1 MKRRRMVATAAG
13 LAGDDAAPSPG
24 FGLVAGRGGT
34 RDRIMK
40 PTRKP
45 GYITALGILTAML
58 AAADVALS
66 VARPES
72 KLAPAVIG
80 RLDHLAAHGLVD
92 EPVALI
98 IQTWG
103 TPDQSDRSL
112 VGDFGGRTGE
122 PFRSIHGFAAEV
134 PARNVLDL
142 AASSRV
148 RRVSYDWPVRP
159 HLDQDIAVEDPE
171 AALPE
176 DRGDPG
182 FTGRGVTVAILDSG
196 VSPSPHFGPDASVI
210 MTEIDFTEP
219 DSQLRDPFGHGTHMA
234 GIVAGIGEDPD
245 YPEEGGGFLG
255 IALGAR
261 IVSLKVIGY
270 EGLGRTSD
278 VLAGVDWVIRN
289 HEARNIRVL
298 LLPLG
303 HPVDE
308 SYMTDPLCQALEMAW
323 EAGVVV
329 VVSAGNFGGYGYA
342 TITSP
347 GNDPHV
353 ITVGA
358 SEDWST
364 PETSDDLVAPFSS
377 RGPTA
382 FDGVIKPDLIAPGT
396 AIVSTRARGSHIDA
410 LFPDDA
416 AGSHADMTAPDPEG
430 VSEGSV
436 VSLSGTSMA
445 AATVA
450 GAAAVLLEQ
459 DPEAT
464 PDDIKARLMI
474 GARKIH
480 DAIVARGAGIL
491 DIPVSLGIGEIGVVA
506 QRARSPHVLV
516 VEGDD
521 GSRSI
526 QIQEIGSAWGDPFT
540 WLSPEIWGDTGLWGV
555 SDLWTGASI
564 WEDGMNWGP
573 LAEGSENQMAI
584 WGFR

>member
-1 MKRRRMVATAAG
+1 MK
-13 LAGDDAAPSPG
+13 L
-24 FGLVAGRGGT
+24 L
-34 RDRIMK
+34 
-40 PTRKP
+40 RKP
-45 GYITALGILTAML
+45 GLITALAILIAIP
-58 AAADVALS
+58 AAADFALGA
-66 VARPES
+66 ARPES

-80 RLDHLAAHGLVD
+80 RVGHLAAQGLVD

-98 IQTWG
+98 VQTWG
-103 TPDQSDRSL
+103 RPDESDRSL
-112 VGDFGGRTGE
+112 VAEFGGRAGG
-122 PFRSIHGFAAEV
+122 PFGSIHGFAVEL

-142 AASSRV
+142 AASPRV
-148 RRVSYDWPVRP
+148 RRISYDWPVTP
-159 HLDQDIAVEDPE
+159 HLDQGIPAEDPE
-171 AALPE
+171 AALAE
-176 DRGDPG
+176 ERGDPG

-210 MTEIDFTEP
+210 TTEIDFTEP
-219 DSQLRDPFGHGTHMA
+219 DGQLRDPFGHGTHMA
-234 GIVAGIGEDPD
+234 GIVAGIGESPGGV
-245 YPEEGGGFLG
+245 EEDGGFLG

-261 IVSLKVIGY
+261 ILSLKVIDH
-270 EGLGRTSD
+270 EGRGRTSD

-289 HEARNIRVL
+289 HEARDIRVL

-308 SYMTDPLCQALEMAW
+308 SYTTDPLCQALEMAW

-329 VVSAGNFGGYGYA
+329 VVSAGNFGGFGYA
-342 TITSP
+342 TVASP
-347 GNDPHV
+347 GNDPYV

-358 SEDWST
+358 SEDWNT
-364 PETSDDLVAPFSS
+364 PETTDDLVAPFSS
-377 RGPTA
+377 KGPTA

-396 AIVSTRARGSHIDA
+396 AVLSSRARGSYIDA
-410 LFPDDA
+410 LFPDA
-416 AGSHADMTAPDPEG
+416 ATRSYADLTAPDPEDG
-430 VSEGSV
+430 GAGSV
-436 VSLSGTSMA
+436 VSLSGTSTA
-445 AATVA
+445 AAMVA

-474 GARKIH
+474 GAQKIQ
-480 DAIVARGAGIL
+480 DAIVARGGGIL
-491 DIPVSLGIGEIGVVA
+491 DIPVSLALGEIGVVA

-521 GSRSI
+521 GTRSI

-555 SDLWTGASI
+555 SDLWTGASV
-564 WEDGMNWGP
+564 WEDGLNWGP
-573 LAEGSENQMAI
+573 LAEGSGNQVDI